1 MYTSILAQNILM
13 QSHSQQLQKQ
23 EYQTLIQ
30 LGGKVNHYQK

>member
-1 MYTSILAQNILM
+1 MYTSINAQNILM
-13 QSHSQQLQKQ
+13 QSHLQQLQKQ